1 MAAWRSLRI
10 DRTVTCINARS
21 CSWTQAACMLAN
33 LGRRSR
39 ESSWLPVPPT
49 QCIGGARGLLASMQR
64 RRSRKRGRSHV
75 VVQTT
80 GHGPVAPDL
89 TRAAGINDEHVRR
102 TVQPTDTSKLAFP
115 CVLDQAQ
122 GCIPPGPALARRHRQ
137 ATGQGRRHHLDPR
150 ACRPLRSHPSGPVRP
165 GDATPVMTHAS
176 HAPTSHGAVFQALW
190 RIERVRG
197 ELQLQLDSRAQMYRH
212 TPPASSTA
220 PGARPS
226 GLRNTYT
233 HWHTRFAQQLQLI
246 SPRKSRPRTRT
257 PPSAS
262 RWRVLEDQADD
273 GKARELRWKPLSWLG
288 TLRPT
293 TADDAWDPGIW
304 QTFFF
309 TTLGLEVLTV
319 LSSLP
324 RHHNLPCC

>member
-115 CVLDQAQ
+115 CVLDQA
-122 GCIPPGPALARRHRQ
+122 PGLHTSWPGSCTAAPAGHRS
-137 ATGQGRRHHLDPR
+137 GSSP
-150 ACRPLRSHPSGPVRP
+150 PSGPSRMSP
-165 GDATPVMTHAS
+165 APV
-176 HAPTSHGAVFQALW
+176 
-190 RIERVRG
+190 
-197 ELQLQLDSRAQMYRH
+197 
-212 TPPASSTA
+212 
-220 PGARPS
+220 
-226 GLRNTYT
+226 
-233 HWHTRFAQQLQLI
+233 
-246 SPRKSRPRTRT
+246 SPQRPRPARRRHPCHDARLTR
-257 PPSAS
+257 PYFARGCLPGF
-262 RWRVLEDQADD
+262 VAD
-273 GKARELRWKPLSWLG
+273 
-288 TLRPT
+288 
-293 TADDAWDPGIW
+293 
-304 QTFFF
+304 
-309 TTLGLEVLTV
+309 
-319 LSSLP
+319 
-324 RHHNLPCC
+324 

>member
-137 ATGQGRRHHLDPR
+137 ATGQGRPHRPPR

-165 GDATPVMTHAS
+165 DQAASFMTA
-176 HAPTSHGAVFQALW
+176 
-190 RIERVRG
+190 
-197 ELQLQLDSRAQMYRH
+197 
-212 TPPASSTA
+212 
-220 PGARPS
+220 
-226 GLRNTYT
+226 
-233 HWHTRFAQQLQLI
+233 RFAG
-246 SPRKSRPRTRT
+246 PRFGGR
-257 PPSAS
+257 
-262 RWRVLEDQADD
+262 L
-273 GKARELRWKPLSWLG
+273 
-288 TLRPT
+288 LRPC
-293 TADDAWDPGIW
+293 
-304 QTFFF
+304 
-309 TTLGLEVLTV
+309 
-319 LSSLP
+319 S
-324 RHHNLPCC
+324 CCVPD

>member
-176 HAPTSHGAVFQALW
+176 HAPTSHGAVFQALS
-190 RIERVRG
+190 
-197 ELQLQLDSRAQMYRH
+197 D
-212 TPPASSTA
+212 
-220 PGARPS
+220 
-226 GLRNTYT
+226 
-233 HWHTRFAQQLQLI
+233 
-246 SPRKSRPRTRT
+246 
-257 PPSAS
+257 
-262 RWRVLEDQADD
+262 
-273 GKARELRWKPLSWLG
+273 
-288 TLRPT
+288 
-293 TADDAWDPGIW
+293 
-304 QTFFF
+304 
-309 TTLGLEVLTV
+309 
-319 LSSLP
+319 
-324 RHHNLPCC
+324 

>member
-115 CVLDQAQ
+115 CVLDQA
-122 GCIPPGPALARRHRQ
+122 PGLHTSWPGSCTAAPAGHRS
-137 ATGQGRRHHLDPR
+137 GSSP
-150 ACRPLRSHPSGPVRP
+150 PSGPSRMSPAPVSPQRP
-165 GDATPVMTHAS
+165 RPARRRHPCHDARLTRPDFGLCS
-176 HAPTSHGAVFQALW
+176 RLCG

>member
-1 MAAWRSLRI
+1 M
-10 DRTVTCINARS
+10 
-21 CSWTQAACMLAN
+21 
-33 LGRRSR
+33 
-39 ESSWLPVPPT
+39 
-49 QCIGGARGLLASMQR
+49 LASMQR

-176 HAPTSHGAVFQALW
+176 HAPTSHGAVFWTRLCGGLNGFVVNCNCNSTLEHRCIDTHHRPAPPPGGPWCKALRATQHLHTLAHAICATASAHLPQKVKATDQDSTL
-190 RIERVRG
+190 RIEMARSG
-197 ELQLQLDSRAQMYRH
+197 G
-212 TPPASSTA
+212 
-220 PGARPS
+220 PG
-226 GLRNTYT
+226 
-233 HWHTRFAQQLQLI
+233 
-246 SPRKSRPRTRT
+246 
-257 PPSAS
+257 
-262 RWRVLEDQADD
+262 
-273 GKARELRWKPLSWLG
+273 
-288 TLRPT
+288 
-293 TADDAWDPGIW
+293 
-304 QTFFF
+304 
-309 TTLGLEVLTV
+309 
-319 LSSLP
+319 
-324 RHHNLPCC
+324 